1 MPTYLLLL
9 LLLFLALRPPAA
21 SVDAASATVSPLQ
34 TLPDETADTYTANSS
49 YGSNLRALGA
59 TLAAGAGAS
68 GFAKGSYGE
77 APDKVYGFVLCRG
90 DYTGANCADG
100 LRAAFQGVAERV
112 FFRKAAAVY
121 YDQYMLRF
129 TDDERSFSSTS
140 NEPEWS
146 ANNMNSVSG
155 SAVAARLMGKVVKLM
170 NTMADLATSG
180 SPRLTAT
187 ASRYATGE
195 AGFGEQ
201 GVSTVYGLVQCRPDL
216 TGPQCRSCLDG
227 IIKQLPTLFMSNNM
241 SNQEASLSRVGGRV
255 LGVRCNLRY
264 EKDLFFEETSD
275 TIKIDMLQNGK
286 SAVFMIVIVGV
297 PLLVLLIL
305 GLLLRT
311 CIVKKVKESLLQREL
326 VTLKKEIV
334 NESDSRFSLF
344 SFSKIRSATNN
355 FSDKNI
361 VGKGGFGTVYKGQLR
376 QDQLD
381 IAVKRLSPSS
391 VQGFREFM
399 NEIKLIASLQH
410 KNLARLF
417 GCCIKSKERILVYE
431 YMPNGSLEEFIFG
444 VGAKKSWP
452 IRRGIIEG
460 IAEGLLYL
468 HDYAHECI
476 VHRDMKPSN
485 ILLDH
490 EMNPKISDFG
500 IARICLSNV
509 TESNTTTAMGTF
521 GYIAPEC
528 YSQNVYSTRSDVF
541 SFGILVLEIISGKSA
556 VGSYQLAG
564 RSYELRKYAWQL
576 WREQRCDELVDDS
589 LGEEYPEMDVL
600 RCIQIALLCV
610 QDSAEDRPTMR
621 EVTMMLSNGNKRL
634 LLPVQ
639 PGSYSVHIAVGTEI
653 EL

>member
-9 LLLFLALRPPAA
+9 LFLALCLWPPAA
-21 SVDAASATVSPLQ
+21 SVDAASAMVSPLQ

-49 YGSNLRALGA
+49 YGSNLGALGA

-68 GFAKGSYGE
+68 GFAQGSYGE

-100 LRAAFQGVAERV
+100 LRAAFQGVPERV
-112 FFRKAAAVY
+112 FFRKAGVVY

-129 TDDERSFSSTS
+129 TDDERSFASTS

-146 ANNMNSVSG
+146 ANNMNSVRG
-155 SAVAARLMGKVVKLM
+155 AEAAPRLMETVVKLM
-170 NTMADLATSG
+170 NDLADLAISSSRATS
-180 SPRLTAT
+180 
-187 ASRYATGE
+187 YATGE

-201 GVSTVYGLVQCRPDL
+201 GVSTVYGLVQCRLDL
-216 TGPQCRSCLDG
+216 TGLQCRSCLDG

-241 SNQEASLSRVGGRV
+241 SNQEASLSRVGGRI

-264 EKDLFFEETSD
+264 EKDLFFEETRD
-275 TIKIDMLQNGK
+275 TIKIDMPKNGK
-286 SAVFMIVIVGV
+286 SAVFMIVIVGA

-305 GLLLRT
+305 GLLLRPY
-311 CIVKKVKESLLQREL
+311 IVKKVRESLLQREL
-326 VTLKKEIV
+326 VILKKEIV

-344 SFSKIRSATNN
+344 RFSKIRSATNN
-355 FSDKNI
+355 FSDKNKL
-361 VGKGGFGTVYKGQLR
+361 GEGGFGIVYKGQLCH
-376 QDQLD
+376 DQD
-381 IAVKRLSPSS
+381 IAVKRLSPNS

-410 KNLARLF
+410 KNLVRLL

-444 VGAKKSWP
+444 VRAKKSWP
-452 IRRGIIEG
+452 VRRGIIEG
-460 IAEGLLYL
+460 ISEGLLYL

-500 IARICLSNV
+500 IARICLSSV

-521 GYIAPEC
+521 GYIAPEY

-556 VGSYQLAG
+556 VGSYQLSG

-589 LGEEYPEMDVL
+589 LGEEYPEMDVM

-621 EVTMMLSNGNKRL
+621 DVTMMLSNGSKRL

-639 PGSYSVHIAVGTEI
+639 PGSCSVHIDVGTEI

>member
-1 MPTYLLLL
+1 M
-9 LLLFLALRPPAA
+9 
-21 SVDAASATVSPLQ
+21 
-34 TLPDETADTYTANSS
+34 
-49 YGSNLRALGA
+49 
-59 TLAAGAGAS
+59 
-68 GFAKGSYGE
+68 
-77 APDKVYGFVLCRG
+77 
-90 DYTGANCADG
+90 
-100 LRAAFQGVAERV
+100 
-112 FFRKAAAVY
+112 
-121 YDQYMLRF
+121 
-129 TDDERSFSSTS
+129 
-140 NEPEWS
+140 
-146 ANNMNSVSG
+146 
-155 SAVAARLMGKVVKLM
+155 
-170 NTMADLATSG
+170 
-180 SPRLTAT
+180 
-187 ASRYATGE
+187 
-195 AGFGEQ
+195 
-201 GVSTVYGLVQCRPDL
+201 
-216 TGPQCRSCLDG
+216 
-227 IIKQLPTLFMSNNM
+227 
-241 SNQEASLSRVGGRV
+241 
-255 LGVRCNLRY
+255 
-264 EKDLFFEETSD
+264 
-275 TIKIDMLQNGK
+275 
-286 SAVFMIVIVGV
+286 
-297 PLLVLLIL
+297 
-305 GLLLRT
+305 
-311 CIVKKVKESLLQREL
+311 
-326 VTLKKEIV
+326 
-334 NESDSRFSLF
+334 
-344 SFSKIRSATNN
+344 
-355 FSDKNI
+355 
-361 VGKGGFGTVYKGQLR
+361 
-376 QDQLD
+376 
-381 IAVKRLSPSS
+381 
-391 VQGFREFM
+391 QGFREFM

-410 KNLARLF
+410 KNLVRLF

-452 IRRGIIEG
+452 IHRGIIEG

-589 LGEEYPEMDVL
+589 LGEEYTEMDVL

>member
-9 LLLFLALRPPAA
+9 FFLALWLWPPAA
-21 SVDAASATVSPLQ
+21 SVAAASATVSPLQ
-34 TLPDETADTYTANSS
+34 TLPDEAADTFTANSS
-49 YGSNLRALGA
+49 YGSNLGALGA
-59 TLAAGAGAS
+59 TLTAGARAS

-100 LRAAFQGVAERV
+100 LRAAFQGVPERV
-112 FFRKAAAVY
+112 FFRKAAVVY

-129 TDDERSFSSTS
+129 TDDERSFSNIS

-146 ANNMNSVSG
+146 ANNMNSVRG
-155 SAVAARLMGKVVKLM
+155 SEAAERLMGKVVKLM

-180 SPRLTAT
+180 SPRLTNR
-187 ASRYATGE
+187 SRYATGE
-195 AGFGEQ
+195 DGFGEQ

-241 SNQEASLSRVGGRV
+241 SNQEASLSRVGGRI

-275 TIKIDMLQNGK
+275 TIKIDMPKNGK

-305 GLLLRT
+305 GLLLRPY
-311 CIVKKVKESLLQREL
+311 IVKKVR
-326 VTLKKEIV
+326 
-334 NESDSRFSLF
+334 
-344 SFSKIRSATNN
+344 
-355 FSDKNI
+355 
-361 VGKGGFGTVYKGQLR
+361 
-376 QDQLD
+376 
-381 IAVKRLSPSS
+381 

-410 KNLARLF
+410 KNLVRLL

-431 YMPNGSLEEFIFG
+431 YMPNGNLEEFIFG
-444 VGAKKSWP
+444 VGKKSWP
-452 IRRGIIEG
+452 VRHGIIEG
-460 IAEGLLYL
+460 IVEGLLYL

-500 IARICLSNV
+500 IARTCLSSV

-521 GYIAPEC
+521 GYIAPEY

-556 VGSYQLAG
+556 VGSYQLSG

-589 LGEEYPEMDVL
+589 LGEEYPEMDVM

-621 EVTMMLSNGNKRL
+621 DVTMMLSNGNKRL

-639 PGSYSVHIAVGTEI
+639 PGSCSVHIDVGTEI